1 MKGGDN
7 MNNQQ
12 FVNVVIPVVGKA
24 LLGCAIDHCNPQ
36 LGVVYHSYT
45 LSTAHNELELMLSG
59 SGLYNSAYKCM
70 YC

>member
-1 MKGGDN
+1 

-12 FVNVVIPVVGKA
+12 LVNVVIPAVGKA
-24 LLGCAIDHCNPQ
+24 LLGCAIDHNSPQ

-45 LSTAHNELELMLSG
+45 LSTAQNQLEMMLSSVG
-59 SGLYNSAYKCM
+59 VYNSAYKCM